1 MGTGSATPA
10 ELPPPHRS
18 AMHAGERKLRPPGGA
33 SATAAE
39 CPPGPP
45 TTVRT
50 SATSG
55 RCTTYILGFYSSM
68 MTEVVLH
75 DRVKTGH
82 CLMFFFSRE
91 TATA

>member
-1 MGTGSATPA
+1 MHGNRFRHTGGIASASSF
-10 ELPPPHRS
+10 HV
-18 AMHAGERKLRPPGGA
+18 GGRKLRPPGGA

-45 TTVRT
+45 YVRPLR
-50 SATSG
+50 AAAAL
-55 RCTTYILGFYSSM
+55 LGFYSSM
-68 MTEVVLH
+68 MIEVVLH

-82 CLMFFFSRE
+82 CLRFFSRE